1 MKNIRLKICG
11 MKYSENIQEIAA
23 LKPDY
28 LGFIFW
34 DKSSRKFELKE
45 LPKLD
50 SNIKKVGVFVDPSLE
65 EIQNKIKTFQLDVI
79 QLHGKESVDYCA
91 NLKNEKVEIIKA
103 FSINNDF
110 DFNQLKAYENVVDF
124 FLFDT
129 KGKLPGGNGTTFD
142 WQVLENY
149 NLQKP
154 FFLSGGI
161 GLTEINKIQEFVDS
175 ELSKYCYAIDVN
187 SRFETEPGLKNKIDL
202 EKFKKLLYEN
212 KI

>member
-1 MKNIRLKICG
+1 MNKIKLKICG
-11 MKYSENIQEIAA
+11 MKYSDNIQEIAA

-28 LGFIFW
+28 LGLIFW
-34 DKSSRKFELKE
+34 EKSSRKFDLKE

-50 SNIKKVGVFVDPSLE
+50 SNIKKVGVFVDASIE
-65 EIQNKIKTFQLDVI
+65 EIQNKIKTFQLDLI

-91 NLKNEKVEIIKA
+91 NLKNENVEIIKA

-110 DFNQLKAYENVVDF
+110 DFSRLKTYENVVDH

-142 WQVLENY
+142 WHVLENY

-161 GLTEINKIQEFVDS
+161 GLTEIDKIQEFLDS
-175 ELSKYCYAIDVN
+175 DLSKYCYAIDVN
-187 SRFETEPGLKNKIDL
+187 SRFETAPGLKNKNEL
-202 EKFKKLLYEN
+202 EKFKKLLDEN
-212 KI
+212 KL

>member
-1 MKNIRLKICG
+1 
-11 MKYSENIQEIAA
+11 MKYSENIQEIAT

-34 DKSSRKFELKE
+34 DKSSRKFDLYE

-50 SNIKKVGVFVDPSLE
+50 SNIKKVGVFVDASLE

-79 QLHGKESVDYCA
+79 QLHGKESVEFCLE
-91 NLKNEKVEIIKA
+91 LKKETIEIIKA

-110 DFNQLKAYENVVDF
+110 DFNQLKAYENVVDY

-161 GLTEINKIQEFVDS
+161 GLTEITKTKEFLDS
-175 ELSKYCYAIDVN
+175 ELSKYCHAIDVN

>member
-1 MKNIRLKICG
+1 MKDVKFKVCG
-11 MKYSENIQEIAA
+11 MKYSENIQDIST

-34 DKSSRKFELKE
+34 EKSARNFHLTE

-50 SNIKKVGVFVDPSLE
+50 ASIKKVGVFVNPNLE
-65 EIQNKIKTFQLDVI
+65 EIQEKITNFQLEAV
-79 QLHGKESVDYCA
+79 QLHGKESVDFC
-91 NLKNEKVEIIKA
+91 NNVKKLDIEIIKA
-103 FSINNDF
+103 FSVDNDF
-110 DFNQLKAYENVVDF
+110 DFNQLRAYENAVDY

-149 NLQKP
+149 TLEKP

-161 GLTEINKIQEFVDS
+161 GLTEITKTKEFLDS
-175 ELSKYCYAIDVN
+175 DLSKYCYAIDVN
-187 SRFETEPGLKNKIDL
+187 SRFELEPGLKNKIKL
-202 EKFKKLLYEN
+202 EKFKKSLYEH
-212 KI
+212 

>member
-1 MKNIRLKICG
+1 MKKIKLKICG
-11 MKYSENIQEIAA
+11 MKYSENIQEIAV

-34 DKSSRKFELKE
+34 DKSIRKFDLKE

-50 SNIKKVGVFVDPSLE
+50 SDIKKVGVFVDASLE

-110 DFNQLKAYENVVDF
+110 DFNRLKAYENAVDY

-142 WQVLENY
+142 WQVLKNY

-161 GLTEINKIQEFVDS
+161 GLTEISKTKEFLDS
-175 ELSKYCYAIDVN
+175 DLSNYCYAIDVN

>member
-50 SNIKKVGVFVDPSLE
+50 SNIKKVGVFVDASLE
-65 EIQNKIKTFQLDVI
+65 EIQNKIKTFQLDAI

-91 NLKNEKVEIIKA
+91 NLKNEKVETIKA

-161 GLTEINKIQEFVDS
+161 GLTEISKTKEFLDS
-175 ELSKYCYAIDVN
+175 DLSNYCYAIDVN

-202 EKFKKLLYEN
+202 EKFKKMLYEN

>member
-34 DKSSRKFELKE
+34 YKSSRKFELKE

-50 SNIKKVGVFVDPSLE
+50 SNIKKVGVFVDASLE

-110 DFNQLKAYENVVDF
+110 DFNRLKAYENAVDY

-142 WQVLENY
+142 WQVLKNY
-149 NLQKP
+149 ILQKP

-161 GLTEINKIQEFVDS
+161 GLTEISKTKEFLDS
-175 ELSKYCYAIDVN
+175 DLSNYCYAIDVN

>member
-1 MKNIRLKICG
+1 MKNIKLKICG
-11 MKYSENIQEIAA
+11 MKYSDNIQKIAT
-23 LKPDY
+23 LKPDF

-34 DKSSRKFELKE
+34 DKSSRKFDLKE

-50 SNIKKVGVFVDPSLE
+50 SDIKKVGVFVDVTLK
-65 EIQNKIKTFQLDVI
+65 EIQNKIKTFQLDAI
-79 QLHGKESVDYCA
+79 QLHGKESVEFCSD
-91 NLKNEKVEIIKA
+91 LKKEKIEIIKA

-110 DFNQLKAYENVVDF
+110 DFSQLKTYETVVDY

-129 KGKLPGGNGTTFD
+129 KGKLPGGNGTTFN
-142 WQVLENY
+142 WQILKNY

-161 GLTEINKIQEFVDS
+161 GLTEIEKIKEFIDS
-175 ELSKYCYAIDVN
+175 DLSKYCYALDIN
-187 SRFETEPGLKNKIDL
+187 SRFEIEPGLKSKI
-202 EKFKKLLYEN
+202 EIENFIQKTYEN

>member
-1 MKNIRLKICG
+1 MKKIKFKICG
-11 MKYSENIQEIAA
+11 MKYSENIQAIAS

-28 LGFIFW
+28 FGFIFW
-34 DKSSRKFELKE
+34 DKSSRKFNLKE
-45 LPKLD
+45 LPRLD
-50 SNIKKVGVFVDPSLE
+50 SSIKKVGVFVDASLE
-65 EIQNKIKTFQLDVI
+65 EIQNKVKLFQLDVI
-79 QLHGKESVDYCA
+79 QLHGKESVEFCSD
-91 NLKNEKVEIIKA
+91 LKNEKIEIIKT
-103 FSINNDF
+103 FSIDNEF
-110 DFNQLKAYENVVDF
+110 DFSQLKAYKNDVDY

-161 GLTEINKIQEFVDS
+161 GLTEIEKLQEFLDS
-175 ELSKYCYAIDVN
+175 DLSKYCYAIDVN
-187 SRFETEPGLKNKIDL
+187 SRFETEPGLKNKNEL

-212 KI
+212 

>member
-1 MKNIRLKICG
+1 
-11 MKYSENIQEIAA
+11 MKYPENIQEIAT

-34 DKSSRKFELKE
+34 DKSSRKFDLKE

-50 SNIKKVGVFVDPSLE
+50 SSIKKVGVFVDETLE
-65 EIQNKIKTFQLDVI
+65 EIKDRIKAFQLDVI
-79 QLHGKESVDYCA
+79 QLHGKESVEFCSD
-91 NLKNEKVEIIKA
+91 LKKEKIENIKA
-103 FSINNDF
+103 FSIDNDF
-110 DFNQLKAYENVVDF
+110 DFSQLKAYENVVDF

-142 WQVLENY
+142 WQVLEDY

-161 GLTEINKIQEFVDS
+161 CLVEINKIQEFLDS
-175 ELSKYCYAIDVN
+175 DLSKYCYAIDVN
-187 SRFETEPGLKNKIDL
+187 SRFETAPGLKNKIDL

>member
-1 MKNIRLKICG
+1 MKKIKLKICG
-11 MKYSENIQEIAA
+11 MKYSDNIQEIAA
-23 LKPDY
+23 LQPDY

-34 DKSSRKFELKE
+34 EKSSRKFDLKE

-50 SNIKKVGVFVDPSLE
+50 SNIKKVGVFVDASIE
-65 EIQNKIKTFQLDVI
+65 EIQNKIKTFQLDLI

-91 NLKNEKVEIIKA
+91 NLKNENVEIIKA

-110 DFNQLKAYENVVDF
+110 DFSRLKTYENVVDH

-161 GLTEINKIQEFVDS
+161 GLAEINKIQEFLDS
-175 ELSKYCYAIDVN
+175 DLSKYCYAIDVN
-187 SRFETEPGLKNKIDL
+187 SRFETAPGLKNKNEL
-202 EKFKKLLYEN
+202 EKFKKLLDEN
-212 KI
+212 KL

>member
-50 SNIKKVGVFVDPSLE
+50 SNIKKVGVFVDSSLE
-65 EIQNKIKTFQLDVI
+65 EIQNKIKTFQLDAI

-161 GLTEINKIQEFVDS
+161 GLTEISKTKEFLDS
-175 ELSKYCYAIDVN
+175 DLSKYCYAIDVN

>member
-1 MKNIRLKICG
+1 MKKTKLKICG

-50 SNIKKVGVFVDPSLE
+50 SNIKKVGVFVDASLE
-65 EIQNKIKTFQLDVI
+65 EIQNKIKTFQLDAI

-103 FSINNDF
+103 FSIKNDF

-149 NLQKP
+149 DLQKP

-161 GLTEINKIQEFVDS
+161 GLAEIDKIHEFLDS
-175 ELSKYCYAIDVN
+175 YLSKYCYAIDVN
-187 SRFETEPGLKNKIDL
+187 SRFETTPGLKNKNEL
-202 EKFKKLLYEN
+202 EKFKKLLNEN